1 MLVREGV
8 LSLPYTDSLDN
19 ANLVFELS
27 AASLLHS
34 QQLVQLSKD
43 WELFSADLQYD
54 MSDMEA

>member
-43 WELFSADLQYD
+43 WELFSADLQHA